1 MSLWVK
7 ICGNTSL
14 EDAQLSAS
22 AGADAVGFIFASSPR
37 HVTLEQVAAITPH
50 LPATLEKIGVFVEL
64 DAARIAA
71 AVETG
76 GLTGV
81 QLHGGADSG
90 AAKAAAELRA
100 RFGLGLRILE
110 VIHYGPEA
118 VAQLLAASANPAL
131 DGVLVDS
138 RTAQAPGGTGI
149 VYDWQAARASLF
161 TGESR
166 LRLIAA
172 GGLNPGN
179 VAEAI
184 ATLQPWGVD
193 VVTGVEAAPGR
204 KDPEKVRAFV
214 RQAREAASQIA
225 AQSVH

>member
-1 MSLWVK
+1 MGLWVK

-14 EDAQLSAS
+14 EDAQLAAS
-22 AGADAVGFIFASSPR
+22 AGADAVGFVFAPSPR
-37 HVTLEQVAAITPH
+37 QVTPQQVAEIVPY
-50 LPATLEKIGVFVEL
+50 LPALLEKIGVFV
-64 DAARIAA
+64 DASFTEIASV
-71 AVETG
+71 VEQC

-81 QLHGGADSG
+81 QLHS
-90 AAKAAAELRA
+90 AARETVATRLRN
-100 RFGLGLRILE
+100 RFGAPLRILQ
-110 VIHYGPEA
+110 VIHFGA
-118 VAQLLAASANPAL
+118 GAADSLRHATSDPNL

-138 RTAQAPGGTGI
+138 RTTTALGGTGI
-149 VYDWQAARASLF
+149 VFDWQAARASLF
-161 TGESR
+161 NGQST

-179 VAEAI
+179 VADAI

-204 KDPEKVRAFV
+204 KDPEKVRDFV
-214 RQAREAASQIA
+214 ARAHAAAAQQP